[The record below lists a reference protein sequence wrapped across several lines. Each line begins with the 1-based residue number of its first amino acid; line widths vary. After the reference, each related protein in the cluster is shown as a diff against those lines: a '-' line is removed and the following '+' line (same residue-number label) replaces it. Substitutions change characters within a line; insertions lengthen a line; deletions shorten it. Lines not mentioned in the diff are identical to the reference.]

1 MNQIDAYD
9 DSTMEILMYVLVFRS
24 MFMVIYL
31 KLLLVILLFG
41 LDFRSENWRLDEGR
55 LLLAYLVDH
64 RPCVFLRDGRCE
76 ACKDLLQGEAAPWVQ
91 AAARPPPRLHRR
103 PAQHLPRA

>member
-1 MNQIDAYD
+1 MNKIDAYD
-9 DSTMEILMYVLVFRS
+9 DSTMVILMYVLVFRS

-55 LLLAYLVDH
+55 L
-64 RPCVFLRDGRCE
+64 PG
-76 ACKDLLQGEAAPWVQ
+76 GS
-91 AAARPPPRLHRR
+91 PPMRVPQRWAL
-103 PAQHLPRA
+103 